1 LRFGRLLTVK
11 LVAVATTLVAMATAL
26 PRAFT
31 LEDPRD
37 RAIAA
42 QFAPIFHQGLGSSPR
57 FDYITNFDFD
67 GDWRGDNN
75 WRNAA
80 NQRFALRAYIY
91 YSVAETDTH
100 FFVHYAAFHP
110 RDYKGGSV
118 RGALAS
124 KGIRKGVERLG
135 RFDPTGRADEA
146 VLAHEND
153 LEGALVVAE
162 KRGASLAAARVV
174 FVQTLAH
181 NQFLRY
187 VPAGISHAG
196 ADTVPM
202 EAQRPRLFI
211 EPRGHGIEAWRGDE
225 AQLSACEN
233 GVLIYNFTGRA
244 EAPRGHSRPV
254 GYDLVPLAS
263 TLWPRAQGGPNETYA
278 ETNDYGTVQ
287 VATTTDQRAVA
298 LGELGSAFRG
308 SVGGNMARPPWG
320 WFDGRERD
328 RPLGEWFFQPAET
341 VQRTY
346 TLGADFSV
354 TYVHHPLLGVVR

>member
-1 LRFGRLLTVK
+1 LRLGRLLSAALLAIAAA
-11 LVAVATTLVAMATAL
+11 LVAIAASL
-26 PRAFT
+26 PVAFT

-37 RAIAA
+37 REIAA

-80 NQRFALRAYIY
+80 NNRFALRAYIY
-91 YSVAETDTH
+91 YSVAETETH
-100 FFVHYAAFHP
+100 FFIHYAAFHP
-110 RDYKGGSV
+110 RDYKGGNI

-135 RFDPTGRADEA
+135 QFDPTGRADEA

-162 KRGASLAAARVV
+162 KGGASPAGARVV

-187 VPAGISHAG
+187 VPAGASHPG
-196 ADTVPM
+196 ADAVLM
-202 EAQRPRLFI
+202 EGQRPRLFI

-225 AQLSACEN
+225 VQLSSCVN

-244 EAPRGHSRPV
+244 EAPRGHARPA
-254 GYDLVPLAS
+254 GYDLVPLSS
-263 TLWPRAQGGPNETYA
+263 TLWPRARGGANQTYA
-278 ETNDYGTVQ
+278 ETHDYGAVR
-287 VATTTDQRAVA
+287 VTTPAGEQAVT

-328 RPLGEWFFQPAET
+328 RPLGEWFFLPAET

-346 TLGADFSV
+346 GLGAEFST
-354 TYVHHPLLGVVR
+354 TYVHHPILGVTR